1 MQLQV
6 CLCCASEGLGFSEP
20 CHHLKIE
27 TGSVSNHEIEQYF
40 WRLTISVIHHDAEL
54 ACLRLVDL
62 FEANDVWV
70 IENLENF
77 GLSESRLFVS
87 IAHLLDVNLFDD
99 SVRLQSK
106 RSSSLA
112 SLKCKYY
119 SRCVT

>member
-6 CLCCASEGLGFSEP
+6 CLCCASEGLRFSEP
-20 CHHLKIE
+20 CHRLKIE

-106 RSSSLA
+106 RSS
-112 SLKCKYY
+112 
-119 SRCVT
+119 